1 MVDESKVLVIED
13 DESYRHDLDTVLGFL
28 GEKTISV
35 HSENW
40 SEGVEALVQTK
51 SEITVAIIGSLQSVT
66 LESLL
71 SEIHKW
77 ESCIP
82 FVILG
87 RDKISNSVNLEL
99 KTRITAFLNRDL
111 SYQSLLDALHK
122 SKLFSDHYNRLRD
135 VDGLRNNDIFPG
147 LVGES
152 HAIQQVRRMMGQVAN
167 TEVSV
172 LITGESGTGKEVVAR
187 SLHINSS
194 RAEKPFIPINCG
206 AIPNELLESELFGHE
221 KGAFTGAI
229 SARIGR
235 FELADGGTLFLD
247 EIGDMPLN
255 MQVKLLRVLQERSFE
270 RVGGVGTI
278 QTDVRIIAATHKD
291 LEQMIRDGNFRQD
304 LYYRINVF
312 PIEVPSLRSRSED
325 VPLLLNELIS
335 ILEAEQRGSVRFNS
349 GAIESLSR
357 HSWLGNVREL
367 ANLVERMAILYPH
380 GIVGVNDLPENF
392 QYFGDGEKQVTN
404 SGASVVGKLTDSI
417 LELNPHESLDQTMLP
432 LSGIDLKTYLANL
445 EKDLILQALDFSD
458 GVVARAAQRLRI
470 RRTTLVE
477 KMRKYQLLKK
487 QSSEEKKMSVDDK
500 SETTTASDSNGVIE
514 EKSASI

>member
-28 GEKTISV
+28 GENTISV
-35 HSENW
+35 PSRNW
-40 SEGVEALVQTK
+40 AERVEAVVQTT
-51 SEITVAIIGSLQSVT
+51 SEITVAIIGSVDSIR
-66 LESLL
+66 LEALL
-71 SEIHKW
+71 SDIHEW
-77 ESCIP
+77 EACIP

-87 RDKISNSVNLEL
+87 REKISDSASLEL
-99 KTRITAFLNRDL
+99 KTRITSYLNREL

-135 VDGLRNNDIFPG
+135 VDGLRNSDFFPG
-147 LVGES
+147 LVGKS

-229 SARIGR
+229 SSRIGR

-349 GAIESLSR
+349 DAIECLSR
-357 HSWLGNVREL
+357 HPWLGNVREL

-380 GIVGVNDLPENF
+380 GIVGVNDLPESF
-392 QYFGDGEKQVTN
+392 QYFEDVERQVDDLK
-404 SGASVVGKLTDSI
+404 ASAAGRLAASDLGSN
-417 LELNPHESLDQTMLP
+417 LQEGQDQTMLP
-432 LSGIDLKTYLANL
+432 LSGIDLKAYLANL
-445 EKDLILQALDFSD
+445 EKDLISQALDFSD

-477 KMRKYQLLKK
+477 KMRRYQLLKT
-487 QSSEEKKMSVDDK
+487 QNAEEQEMYTGDRSDK
-500 SETTTASDSNGVIE
+500 SIDSEPTEAIDG
-514 EKSASI
+514 KSASV

>member
-13 DESYRHDLDTVLGFL
+13 DESYRHDLETVLGFL
-28 GEKTISV
+28 GEKVISAPSRDWPG
-35 HSENW
+35 H
-40 SEGVEALVQTK
+40 VEEIIQTT
-51 SEITVAIIGSLQSVT
+51 SEITVAIIGSLESIR
-66 LESLL
+66 LEDLL
-71 SEIHKW
+71 SDIHKW
-77 ESCIP
+77 EACIP

-87 RDKISNSVNLEL
+87 REKISNSASLEL

-135 VDGLRNNDIFPG
+135 VDGLRNSDMFPG
-147 LVGES
+147 LVGKS

-187 SLHINSS
+187 SLHINSN

-357 HSWLGNVREL
+357 HRWSGNVREL
-367 ANLVERMAILYPH
+367 ANLVERMSILYPH
-380 GIVGVNDLPENF
+380 GIVGVNDLPRNF
-392 QYFGDGEKQVTN
+392 QHFGGGDKEVPDI
-404 SGASVVGKLTDSI
+404 GASAIERLVVPDLD
-417 LELNPHESLDQTMLP
+417 LNSQDGVDQTMLP

-445 EKDLILQALDFSD
+445 EKDLISQALDFSD

-477 KMRKYQLLKK
+477 KMRRYHLPKK
-487 QSSEEKKMSVDDK
+487 QSAEEPKMFIGEESDSAIK
-500 SETTTASDSNGVIE
+500 SESTEAIE
-514 EKSASI
+514 EKSASG

>member
-1 MVDESKVLVIED
+1 MVDESRVLVIED
-13 DESYRHDLDTVLGFL
+13 DESYRHDLETVLGFL
-28 GEKTISV
+28 GEKVIST
-35 HSENW
+35 SSRNW
-40 SEGVEALVQTK
+40 SGHVEEVIKTA
-51 SEITVAIIGSLQSVT
+51 SEITVAIIGSLESIR
-66 LESLL
+66 LEDLL
-71 SEIHKW
+71 SDIHKW
-77 ESCIP
+77 EICIP

-87 RDKISNSVNLEL
+87 REKISNSASLEL
-99 KTRITAFLNRDL
+99 KTRITAFLSRDL

-135 VDGLRNNDIFPG
+135 VDGLRNSDMFPG
-147 LVGES
+147 LVGKS

-335 ILEAEQRGSVRFNS
+335 ILESEQRGSVRFNS
-349 GAIESLSR
+349 GAIESLSL
-357 HSWLGNVREL
+357 HPWSGNVREL

-380 GIVGVNDLPENF
+380 GIVGINDLPGNF
-392 QYFGDGEKQVTN
+392 QHFGGGDKGVPDI
-404 SGASVVGKLTDSI
+404 GASTFERLVAPDLD
-417 LELNPHESLDQTMLP
+417 LNAEEGVDQTMLP
-432 LSGIDLKTYLANL
+432 LSGIDLKAYLANL
-445 EKDLILQALDFSD
+445 EKDLISQALDFSD
-458 GVVARAAQRLRI
+458 GVVARAAQRLCI

-477 KMRKYQLLKK
+477 KMRRYHLLKK
-487 QSSEEKKMSVDDK
+487 QSAEEPKIFIGEESDSAIK
-500 SETTTASDSNGVIE
+500 SESTEGIE
-514 EKSASI
+514 EKSASG

>member
-13 DESYRHDLDTVLGFL
+13 DESYRHDLETVLGFL
-28 GEKTISV
+28 GEKVISA
-35 HSENW
+35 SSGNW
-40 SEGVEALVQTK
+40 SGHVEEIIQTT
-51 SEITVAIIGSLQSVT
+51 SEITVAIIGSLESIR
-66 LESLL
+66 LEDLL
-71 SEIHKW
+71 SDIHKW
-77 ESCIP
+77 EACIP

-87 RDKISNSVNLEL
+87 REKISNSASLEL

-135 VDGLRNNDIFPG
+135 VDGLRNSDMFPG
-147 LVGES
+147 LVGKS

-187 SLHINSS
+187 SLHINSN

-335 ILEAEQRGSVRFNS
+335 IFFR
-349 GAIESLSR
+349 
-357 HSWLGNVREL
+357 
-367 ANLVERMAILYPH
+367 NLKIF
-380 GIVGVNDLPENF
+380 IFD
-392 QYFGDGEKQVTN
+392 
-404 SGASVVGKLTDSI
+404 
-417 LELNPHESLDQTMLP
+417 
-432 LSGIDLKTYLANL
+432 
-445 EKDLILQALDFSD
+445 
-458 GVVARAAQRLRI
+458 
-470 RRTTLVE
+470 
-477 KMRKYQLLKK
+477 
-487 QSSEEKKMSVDDK
+487 
-500 SETTTASDSNGVIE
+500 
-514 EKSASI
+514 

>member
-1 MVDESKVLVIED
+1 MVDETKVLVIED
-13 DESYRHDLDTVLGFL
+13 NARYRHDLETVLAFL
-28 GEKTISV
+28 GEDTVPAS
-35 HSENW
+35 SSNW
-40 SEGVEALVQTK
+40 SEQVEKDIKASSK
-51 SEITVAIIGSLQSVT
+51 IAVAIIGSLDSIK
-66 LESLL
+66 LENLL
-71 SEIHKW
+71 SEIH
-77 ESCIP
+77 EREACIS

-87 RDKISNSVNLEL
+87 RERISNSLGSHLANS
-99 KTRITAFLNRDL
+99 ITAFLDRNL

-122 SKLFSDHYNRLRD
+122 SKLFYNHHNRLRD
-135 VDGLRNNDIFPG
+135 VDGLRSSDVFPG

-152 HAIQQVRRMMGQVAN
+152 DAIQEVRRMMGQVAN

-187 SLHINSS
+187 NLHINSS

-229 SARIGR
+229 STRIGR

-255 MQVKLLRVLQERSFE
+255 MQVKILRVLQERSFE
-270 RVGGVGTI
+270 RVGGVETI

-291 LEQMIRDGNFRQD
+291 LEQMITEGNFRQD

-312 PIEVPSLRSRSED
+312 PIEMPSLRSRPED

-335 ILEAEQRGSVRFNS
+335 MLEAEEKGSIRFNS
-349 GAIESLSR
+349 SAIKSLSR
-357 HSWLGNVREL
+357 HPWLGNVREL

-380 GIVGVNDLPENF
+380 GIVGVNDLPEKFRNLDESRRPADEF
-392 QYFGDGEKQVTN
+392 LDPETN
-404 SGASVVGKLTDSI
+404 LTSVSGS
-417 LELNPHESLDQTMLP
+417 ELNTHDGLDQTMLP
-432 LSGIDLKTYLANL
+432 LNGIDLKAYLTNL
-445 EKDLILQALDFSD
+445 EKDLISQALTYSD
-458 GVVARAAQRLRI
+458 GVVARAAQRLHI

-477 KMRKYQLLKK
+477 KMRKYHLMKK
-487 QSSEEKKMSVDDK
+487 Q
-500 SETTTASDSNGVIE
+500 NIE
-514 EKSASI
+514 ECKILKNNSHEATMESESSD

>member
-13 DESYRHDLDTVLGFL
+13 DARYRHDLETVLAFL
-28 GEKTISV
+28 GEDTVPAS
-35 HSENW
+35 SSNW
-40 SEGVEALVQTK
+40 SEQVENNIKASSK
-51 SEITVAIIGSLQSVT
+51 IAVAIIGSLDSIKLQN
-66 LESLL
+66 LL
-71 SEIHKW
+71 SEIHEW
-77 ESCIP
+77 EACIS

-87 RDKISNSVNLEL
+87 RERISNSLSSQL
-99 KTRITAFLNRDL
+99 TSSITAFLDRNL

-122 SKLFSDHYNRLRD
+122 SKLFYNHHNRLRD
-135 VDGLRNNDIFPG
+135 VDGLRSSDVFPG

-152 HAIQQVRRMMGQVAN
+152 DAIQQVRRMMGQVAN

-187 SLHINSS
+187 NLHINSS

-229 SARIGR
+229 STRIGR

-255 MQVKLLRVLQERSFE
+255 MQVKILRVLQERSFE
-270 RVGGVGTI
+270 RVGGVETI

-291 LEQMIRDGNFRQD
+291 LEQMIREGNFRQD

-312 PIEVPSLRSRSED
+312 PIEMPSLRSRPKD

-335 ILEAEQRGSVRFNS
+335 MLEAEEKGSIRFNS
-349 GAIESLSR
+349 GAIKSLSR
-357 HSWLGNVREL
+357 HPWLGNVREL

-380 GIVGVNDLPENF
+380 GIVGVNDLPEKF
-392 QYFGDGEKQVTN
+392 RN
-404 SGASVVGKLTDSI
+404 SDERGRPADEFLYPEANLTSVSGS
-417 LELNPHESLDQTMLP
+417 ELNAHDSLDETMLP
-432 LSGIDLKTYLANL
+432 LNGIDLKAYLANL
-445 EKDLILQALDFSD
+445 EKDLISQALNYSD
-458 GVVARAAQRLRI
+458 GVVARAAQRLHI

-477 KMRKYQLLKK
+477 KMRKYQLMKK
-487 QSSEEKKMSVDDK
+487 Q
-500 SETTTASDSNGVIE
+500 NIE
-514 EKSASI
+514 ECKILNDNSDETIMKTELSD